1 MEAERRTATATNDQV
16 RRLRHA
22 EQQRAYRRRK
32 EPIRKGKIYQL
43 CNEIIHKTNGKLSA
57 KMVFDEVCKKP

>member
-22 EQQRAYRRRK
+22 EQQRAYARRK
-32 EPIRKGKIYQL
+32 EPIRRGNVYQL
-43 CNEIIHKTNGKLSA
+43 CSEIIQKSKGKLSV
-57 KMVFDEVCKKP
+57 KMVFDEASKKP